1 MNKKLVGLALAVAMM
16 FGIASMASAAVKFK
30 FGAWMRYRGVLTDN
44 QDRLD
49 TIKGSGTNLARDD
62 WKYYDQVFRPYFKA
76 STDFARMYFQLD
88 IPKFNLVG
96 GEDGSNFGT
105 GLVAFSDF
113 GRTDVSVVTYKLQV
127 KVPAV
132 PGNWWVTMGYDN
144 VFLPRGLV
152 GRLPSLREFGI
163 QIKGN
168 LGIFKPQIEIWKRDE
183 SASGTLGLSFADDDD
198 IYIGKLPF
206 SPMKGVRILPYLVY
220 HEQNRTA
227 ARSEKITSVYGG
239 ISASARH
246 KVFTG
251 KVDFVYQNGTID
263 RESSD
268 ATADSDVSA
277 YVLWLQGG
285 VTLGAANLS
294 VNYVLSS
301 GDSDQS
307 DDSEN
312 QFFGIGCSPVTG
324 DTGCDARTQGP
335 TDMWFGDK
343 YNDTVTVGSRNIG
356 GNTGGTGGRYAR
368 GNGVEV
374 LSFDASYK
382 VLKNLIFQSTLGAI
396 WSAHSRPDLTANG
409 STPFKRSRYI
419 GTEIDVSAT
428 YTLYKGVSVTGGI
441 DYLIAGDYGELATAG
456 PLASQVPGG
465 TNRAV
470 NNNDNSWQAV
480 WKLQWF
486 F

>member
-1 MNKKLVGLALAVAMM
+1 MNKKLVGLALAVAMT
-16 FGIASMASAAVKFK
+16 FGIAATAAAQVNFK
-30 FGAWMRYRGVLTDN
+30 FGAWMRYRGVLSDN

-49 TIKGSGTNLARDD
+49 TIKGSGSNLAKDN
-62 WKYYDQVFRPYFKA
+62 WKYYDHVFRPYFKA

-88 IPKFNLVG
+88 IPKFNLVAG
-96 GEDGSNFGT
+96 GDGSNFGT
-105 GLVAFSDF
+105 GLVAYSDF
-113 GRTDVSVVTYKLQV
+113 GRTDVSVVTYKLSV

-152 GRLPSLREFGI
+152 GRLPNLREFGI
-163 QIKGN
+163 QLKGN
-168 LGIFKPQIEIWKRDE
+168 LGILKPQIEIWKRDE
-183 SASGTLGLSFADDDD
+183 TDSGTLGLSFADDDD
-198 IYIGKLPF
+198 VYIGKLPF
-206 SPMKGVRILPYLVY
+206 SPTKGVRILPYIVF

-227 ARSEKITSVYGG
+227 VRSEKITSWYPGV
-239 ISASARH
+239 SVSARH
-246 KVFTG
+246 KIFSG
-251 KVDFVYQNGTID
+251 KADFVYQSGDID
-263 RESSD
+263 RASTD
-268 ATADSDVSA
+268 TTADSDVSA

-301 GDSDQS
+301 GDSNQN

-324 DTGCDARTQGP
+324 DTGCDARSQGP
-335 TDMWFGDK
+335 TDLWFGDK
-343 YNDTVTVGSRNIG
+343 YNDTLTVGSRNIG

-374 LSFDASYK
+374 ISFDASYK
-382 VLKNLIFQSTLGAI
+382 LLKNFLVQGTLGAI
-396 WSAHSRPDLTANG
+396 WSGNSRPDLTATG
-409 STPFKRSRYI
+409 STPFKSDRYI
-419 GTEIDVSAT
+419 GTEFDVSGT
-428 YTLYKGVSVTGGI
+428 WTLYKGVSLTGGF
-441 DYLIAGDYGELATAG
+441 DYLVAGDYGELRAPVAN
-456 PLASQVPGG
+456 ASQEPGG